1 MSPTMVC
8 GAMAHY
14 LVNLAVSAFVIT
26 FATWLSKRYPAT
38 AGFLTALPITTM
50 LVLVLGYVDGV
61 TGEQR
66 TSFARSLMVALPL
79 SVSFLIPFAV
89 GSRLGLG
96 FSSAFAA
103 GVALLGVG
111 YMAHRFILGAA

>member
-1 MSPTMVC
+1 MVC
-8 GAMAHY
+8 GAMARY
-14 LVNLAVSAFVIT
+14 LINLAVSALVIT

-38 AGFLTALPITTM
+38 AGFVTALPITTM
-50 LVLVLGYVDGV
+50 LVLILGYVDGV
-61 TGEQR
+61 SGEQR

-89 GSRLGLG
+89 GPRLGLG
-96 FSSAFAA
+96 FWSAFAA